1 MTDKLEMSLD
11 DIINQSMELKN
22 PARRDRGRE
31 VFRQVGATHSSAS
44 GSGGPMRSRRNR
56 FNSAAR
62 THFYQPSGD
71 ISSRSQHDLYDD
83 RTFNKRR
90 GSGSLSKAGGRT
102 KLVISNLDYGVS
114 NSDIQV
120 LFSDFGSLHRATVN
134 YDKSGRSMGSAYVVF
149 ERKSD
154 AVRAMKHYNSVHLD
168 GRPMHIEITTSD
180 VAVVKQQAKRAREVF
195 TRRTSAGRFDHG
207 SIKRSGHGDKKGDG
221 QGAKNTVPTTA
232 ELVAELDAYISESN

>member
-1 MTDKLEMSLD
+1 MSLD
-11 DIINQSMELKN
+11 DIIKHSEEFQNA
-22 PARRDRGRE
+22 ARRGRGRE
-31 VFRQVGATHSSAS
+31 VFRQEGATQSNAS
-44 GSGGPMRSRRNR
+44 GDGGPMRSKRNR

-62 THFYQPSGD
+62 TSYYQPSGD

-83 RTFNKRR
+83 GTFNKRR
-90 GSGSLSKAGGRT
+90 GSGSLSKAGGCT
-102 KLVISNLDYGVS
+102 KLIISNLDYGVS

-120 LFSDFGSLHRATVN
+120 LFSDFGSLHSATVN

-154 AVRAMKHYNSVHLD
+154 AVRAMKHYNRVHLD

-180 VAVVKQQAKRAREVF
+180 IAVVKQQANRVSEVF
-195 TRRTSAGRFDHG
+195 THRTSAGRFDHG
-207 SIKRSGHGDKKGDG
+207 GIKRSGHSDKRGNE
-221 QGAKNTVPTTA
+221 QGAKNSIPTTA